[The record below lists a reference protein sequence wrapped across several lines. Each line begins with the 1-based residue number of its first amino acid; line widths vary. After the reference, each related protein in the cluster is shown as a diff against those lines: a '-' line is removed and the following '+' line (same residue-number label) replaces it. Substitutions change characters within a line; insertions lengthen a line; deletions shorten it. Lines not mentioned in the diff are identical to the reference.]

1 MHGFPADI
9 AVTKAIYESLL
20 VQMVADCERHL
31 RSGNRDEQT
40 VWDSSRRRYVARP
53 VATITARLAFYEAY
67 AWRIGERLDEA
78 REAALAAAGAVAD
91 PAAPERSTE
100 TALALRQKELDVH
113 DFFAEALRRNN
124 IRGTWAADRRPEAT
138 TGRWQPR
145 KASAPRT
152 GPASA
157 TRRRWAKQAE
167 RSQRDRPSGTGRA
180 RCRQGRWSS

>member
-1 MHGFPADI
+1 
-9 AVTKAIYESLL
+9 VTKAIYESLL

-78 REAALAAAGAVAD
+78 REAALAAAGAVDD

-100 TALALRQKELDVH
+100 TALALRQKELDIH
-113 DFFAEALRRNN
+113 DFFAESLRRNN
-124 IRGTWAADRRPEAT
+124 IRGTWAADRRT
-138 TGRWQPR
+138 
-145 KASAPRT
+145 KVNDAPM
-152 GPASA
+152 A
-157 TRRRWAKQAE
+157 AE
-167 RSQRDRPSGTGRA
+167 EGLRAADRA
-180 RCRQGRWSS
+180 RLSDEKALGEAG